1 MWTNECA
8 FGQPERDAVHIV
20 LIGYVF
26 VTLLFSVAQYAN
38 GGLARVLIYLVFW
51 TLLPTWFAIWVAL
64 VRRRNRRMRQEE
76 TAE

>member
-1 MWTNECA
+1 MW
-8 FGQPERDAVHIV
+8 HII

-26 VTLLFSVAQYAN
+26 VTLMFSIAQYPQ
-38 GGLARVLIYLVFW
+38 GIARVLIYLVFW
-51 TLLPTWFAIWVAL
+51 TLLPTWFAVWVAL